1 MNFLHLGW
9 GTSNHPRQ
17 NAVGT
22 WSPIKWVLV
31 ATELEHVSF
40 QPSAPVNHSTSDA
53 AMHVHRIRDRRLGGN
68 MKSAI
73 HLELFAEIQ
82 ALEERWEKLDSSAA
96 RNKGIRDKT

>member
-1 MNFLHLGW
+1 
-9 GTSNHPRQ
+9 
-17 NAVGT
+17 
-22 WSPIKWVLV
+22 
-31 ATELEHVSF
+31 
-40 QPSAPVNHSTSDA
+40 
-53 AMHVHRIRDRRLGGN
+53 